1 MAETRRYVSNKRM
14 VQSIQLV
21 IIRNICNNVD
31 VQTTKNVFPKKN
43 YKNVNMNIDGIPECK
58 SYYQHFNWLQ

>member
-14 VQSIQLV
+14 VQSIQPV

-31 VQTTKNVFPKKN
+31 VQTTKNVFPKK
-43 YKNVNMNIDGIPECK
+43 KLQKC
-58 SYYQHFNWLQ
+58 QHEY